1 MLQIT
6 LLQIKSDM
14 SRRGALCRRKKKRI
28 VSKED
33 MDGELEYPGEKNKFN
48 FIVNRNK
55 KNANLFLKASK
66 DFNTLSIDYCI
77 IMDRSQFEIKI

>member
-1 MLQIT
+1 
-6 LLQIKSDM
+6 
-14 SRRGALCRRKKKRI
+14 
-28 VSKED
+28 

-66 DFNTLSIDYCI
+66 DFNTLSIAYCI